1 MISEQTKRLLREKKQ
16 EHLLAYFEQLSPEGQ
31 AALAGQLEQLDW
43 KELDLSAHTETLGGR
58 GVFTPIPALE
68 TAELAA
74 QREQYEKCG
83 LEAIERGEVAAV
95 LLAGGQGS
103 RLGFEGPKGTYQM
116 GLTKDLSIFS
126 LLIGNLKSV
135 AQRAGTWIHLYIMT
149 SEINH
154 AGTEKFFK
162 EKGYFDY
169 PQDYIHFFVQDMAPA
184 VDFEGKLYMSAMDR
198 LAYSPN
204 GNGGWFVTMA
214 KRGLLT
220 HVHENGIKWLNVF
233 AVDNVLQ
240 QIADPVFVG
249 ATLSRGV
256 TCGAKVIRKT
266 DPQEKVGV
274 LCCEDG
280 VPSIVEYY
288 DMPEDM
294 AKQTNEDG
302 RLTYCYGVTLNY
314 LFQVDN
320 LERIL
325 DRALPVHLAKKKID
339 YMKPDGEAVKAS
351 VENGYKFEYLVLDM
365 IRYMDSCLACEVVR
379 EKEFAPVKN
388 LTGVDSVDTAREYL
402 RKNGIE
408 L

>member
-1 MISEQTKRLLREKKQ
+1 MVSEEIKEYLKQRKQ
-16 EHLLAYFEQLSPEGQ
+16 EHLEAYFERLSFEKQ
-31 AALAGQLEQLDW
+31 AELKRQLDG
-43 KELDLSAHTETLGGR
+43 LDWNILDISVHTEGEIKR
-58 GVFTPIPALE
+58 GTFSPIPALGIDE
-68 TAELAA
+68 IEE
-74 QREQYEKCG
+74 RRSEYESCG
-83 LEAIERGEVAAV
+83 LEAIKRGEIAAV

-103 RLGFEGPKGTYQM
+103 RLGFDGPKGTYNI
-116 GLTKDLSIFS
+116 GETKEISIFS
-126 LLIGNLKSV
+126 LLVRNLKAV
-135 AQRAGTWIHLYIMT
+135 AEKAGVWIHLYIMT
-149 SEINH
+149 SEINY
-154 AGTEKFFK
+154 EKTVEFFS
-162 EKGYFDY
+162 EKNFFGY
-169 PQDYIHFFVQDMAPA
+169 PEGYIHFFVQDMAPA
-184 VDFEGKLYMSAMDR
+184 VDFEGKLYMSAADR
-198 LAYSPN
+198 LFYSPN
-204 GNGGWFVTMA
+204 GNGGWFMTMV

-220 HVHENGIKWLNVF
+220 HIHENGIKWLNVF
-233 AVDNVLQ
+233 SVDNVLQ
-240 QIADPVFVG
+240 QIVDPVFVG
-249 ATLSRGV
+249 ATLSGKV

-266 DPQEKVGV
+266 NPQEKVGV

-314 LFQVDN
+314 LFHVDN

-325 DRALPVHLAKKKID
+325 DRTLPVHLAKKKID
-339 YMKPDGEAVKAS
+339 YMKPDGEYVKAS

-402 RKNGIE
+402 RSNGFV